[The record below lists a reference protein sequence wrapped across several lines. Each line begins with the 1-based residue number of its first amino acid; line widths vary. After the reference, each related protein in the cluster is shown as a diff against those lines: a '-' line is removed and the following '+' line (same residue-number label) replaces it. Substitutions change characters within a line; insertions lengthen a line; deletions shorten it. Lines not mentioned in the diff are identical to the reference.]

1 MLEKQIY
8 RTYFL
13 KRQTN
18 IARGK
23 KTLKGQCSKESLGAC
38 WPSQTR
44 SPTGHGRKARKL
56 LKKEEKRQR
65 PELVRK
71 RTKGPQTNKPM
82 EESAQQQ
89 KIKTEGEMSAWGE
102 QQ

>member
-1 MLEKQIY
+1 VLEKQIY

-71 RTKGPQTNKPM
+71 RTKGPQTNNGRISP
-82 EESAQQQ
+82 QQ
-89 KIKTEGEMSAWGE
+89 KMKTEGETSAWGE